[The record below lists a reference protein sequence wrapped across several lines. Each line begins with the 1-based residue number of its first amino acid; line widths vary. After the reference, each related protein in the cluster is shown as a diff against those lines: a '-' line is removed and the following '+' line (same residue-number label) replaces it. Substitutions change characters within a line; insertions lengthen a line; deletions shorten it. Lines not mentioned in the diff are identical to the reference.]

1 MSVFSKLDGI
11 RNSVRSGLLS
21 RVLGV
26 LLGGSLNQK
35 VIVVLGLAI
44 LLGSL
49 YYLLMNL
56 WQPLI
61 VGAVG
66 YVFVHLA
73 MKDFERG
80 VGRNVE
86 S

>member
-1 MSVFSKLDGI
+1 MSMFSKLDSL

-21 RVLGV
+21 RILGV

-35 VIVVLGLAI
+35 VIVALGLFI
-44 LLGSL
+44 MLGSA
-49 YYLLMNL
+49 YYLLLHL

-73 MKDFERG
+73 MKDFERTSG
-80 VGRNVE
+80 T
-86 S
+86 